1 MAKNKKTA
9 NKKTSG
15 SKTRPKAEIQKTPA
29 EIFFE
34 KITEVIPSGDKAKA
48 VNDMVLPIFGKIFYK
63 EENKKQL
70 SMVKL
75 QEEFGGSM
83 LTYIVFRQIS
93 QDDVANAKNLLSG
106 AGFQILDATARDI
119 TASKDAKTM
128 VFSFNIE
135 NSQKG
140 VITITF

>member
-1 MAKNKKTA
+1 MKKEKNKKT
-9 NKKTSG
+9 SD
-15 SKTRPKAEIQKTPA
+15 SKTKVEIQKTPA

-34 KITEVIPSGDKAKA
+34 KITEVVPSGDRTRA
-48 VNDMVLPIFGKIFYK
+48 VNDMVLPVFGKIFYK

-70 SMVKL
+70 PMVKL

-83 LTYIVFRQIS
+83 LTYVVFRQIS

-106 AGFQILDATARDI
+106 AGFRILDATTRDI

-135 NSQKG
+135 NPQKG